1 MFLGLIVLGVSILV
15 IFGVLIGCALGERR
29 FQARASRQA
38 AMQYSLNRQWQ
49 ELQDARKKIAMLG

>member
-1 MFLGLIVLGVSILV
+1 MFLGLIVLMASILV
-15 IFGVLIGCALGERR
+15 IFGVLVGYALGERR

-38 AMQYSLNRQWQ
+38 SIQYSLNRQWQ